1 MSEDVQPGTK
11 IDADVWEQF
20 REAVRDRHGVVRGHL
35 KTELE
40 NALREYSGNTGTSDA
55 DIERRLARIEAEVG
69 VEATDGGLDTSEP
82 DRCTHTPEQALE
94 APDER
99 PHPQSATKQK
109 VLWLADRVLE
119 AESVS
124 QTELNMTHEDTV
136 REVIQ
141 DEYDFKAD
149 TAADY
154 VEKVT
159 EALGLVVHPSKEVL
173 YVTEAKR
180 EELIEKQRQQTRQEA
195 QQRSEKL

>member
-1 MSEDVQPGTK
+1 VSDEVQPGTK
-11 IDADVWEQF
+11 IDADVWENF

-40 NALREYSGNTGTSDA
+40 NALREYSGDAGTAGA

-82 DRCTHTPEQALE
+82 SECTHTPKQSLE

-99 PHPQSATKQK
+99 PHPQGQTKQK
-109 VLWLADRVLE
+109 VLWLADRVLD
-119 AESVS
+119 AEGVS
-124 QTELNMTHEDTV
+124 QTELSMTHEETV
-136 REVIQ
+136 LNVIQ
-141 DEYDFKAD
+141 TEYDFKAD

-154 VEKVT
+154 IEKVT
-159 EALGLVVHPSKEVL
+159 EALGLVEHPFKDVL

-180 EELIEKQRQQTRQEA
+180 DELVETRREQERDDV
-195 QQRSEKL
+195 QDRSEQL